1 MFCAPIPQ
9 IFNKFSFQFKLA
21 ALLVFTKGNL
31 SYLFTGKPS
40 RWWQRSAVFV
50 CRIVVST
57 IVFRI
62 VDVLKNIFSS
72 VVIFGLGRSVRL
84 FGKKWS
90 DLGSQGCFSGFCY
103 EFFLLLP
110 ITFFFK
116 YVRLEICNIQ
126 SHNYLLTKTL
136 SLWSVRCYNLN
147 PFFPFVPLSS
157 ADKISHVL
165 PADSLVLF
173 DLMLLLLCCSTRTNH
188 SLGDLFDVD
197 IFKSFTS
204 WSLGPVQVSLLRC
217 IFLCV

>member
-50 CRIVVST
+50 CRIFVPT

-62 VDVLKNIFSS
+62 VDVLKNIFSP

-84 FGKKWS
+84 FSKKWS
-90 DLGSQGCFSGFCY
+90 DLGSQGCFSGFCS

-110 ITFFFK
+110 ITFFFLNMSVSK
-116 YVRLEICNIQ
+116 FVTSSYTIVISTHENV
-126 SHNYLLTKTL
+126 SHL
-136 SLWSVRCYNLN
+136 
-147 PFFPFVPLSS
+147 
-157 ADKISHVL
+157 L
-165 PADSLVLF
+165 PADSLVFF

>member
-50 CRIVVST
+50 CRIFVPT

-62 VDVLKNIFSS
+62 VDVLKNIFSP

-84 FGKKWS
+84 FSKKWS

-110 ITFFFK
+110 INFFLNMSVSKFVTSS
-116 YVRLEICNIQ
+116 YTIVISTHENV
-126 SHNYLLTKTL
+126 SHL
-136 SLWSVRCYNLN
+136 
-147 PFFPFVPLSS
+147 
-157 ADKISHVL
+157 L
-165 PADSLVLF
+165 PADSLVFF

-197 IFKSFTS
+197 IFKFFTF

-217 IFLCV
+217 IFLCVEHMGRYKSSQYG

>member
-1 MFCAPIPQ
+1 MPWYHKFLTNSVFSLNLRLSWYSQKVICLIFSQGNQAGDGRGAQYSYAESSYPQ
-9 IFNKFSFQFKLA
+9 SSFVSSTSSKTSFRPSSSSASGGVFGSSARNDRTSALKA
-21 ALLVFTKGNL
+21 AF
-31 SYLFTGKPS
+31 
-40 RWWQRSAVFV
+40 QVFV
-50 CRIVVST
+50 MN
-57 IVFRI
+57 F
-62 VDVLKNIFSS
+62 F
-72 VVIFGLGRSVRL
+72 FFYRS
-84 FGKKWS
+84 
-90 DLGSQGCFSGFCY
+90 
-103 EFFLLLP
+103 P
-110 ITFFFK
+110 FFFK

-147 PFFPFVPLSS
+147 PFFPFVPHSS
-157 ADKISHVL
+157 ADKISHLL

-197 IFKSFTS
+197 IFKFFTF

>member
-1 MFCAPIPQ
+1 M
-9 IFNKFSFQFKLA
+9 
-21 ALLVFTKGNL
+21 VFTKCNL

-50 CRIVVST
+50 YRIVVST
-57 IVFRI
+57 IVFCI

-72 VVIFGLGRSVRL
+72 VAIFGLGRSVWL

-90 DLGSQGCFSGFCY
+90 NLGSQGCFSGFCY
-103 EFFLLLP
+103 EFLLLLP

-116 YVRLEICNIQ
+116 CVRLEICNIQ
-126 SHNYLLTKTL
+126 SHNYLFTKTL

-147 PFFPFVPLSS
+147 SFFTFVPLSS
-157 ADKISHVL
+157 ADKISHLL

-188 SLGDLFDVD
+188 SLGDLCGVD
-197 IFKSFTS
+197 IFKSFTF